1 MDQLTR
7 SGDFSTDCMVP
18 VEYGTEIGDLAE
30 MFNRMIDRIRTALD
44 ESKRQKQLAEE
55 MLEES
60 EIQKKEVLKAQR
72 ELEKEKEAS
81 ALHRAKY
88 IDNSLSKVGMVT
100 EGIENIKQFL
110 GQTSDKTQIMTQN
123 FEAMSQS
130 MNGMLESLLSVY
142 EQLDQVRSV
151 TLSSSHSVTQSKT
164 SIRELKNVTGE
175 IDSMVKHIND
185 LADRTGVLSI
195 NSSIEAAR
203 AGEKGSGFSVI
214 SKEVRD
220 LSEETIMVASNIKI
234 KLSDMETRVSGVDS
248 SMEKIIGIMEEI
260 RILNNNIVSKL
271 EQNQKYS
278 EMVSSDSNQTMQ
290 LVRHVNSD
298 IETVVSQAE
307 SLALTGTQVTKELE
321 TIS

>member
-1 MDQLTR
+1 
-7 SGDFSTDCMVP
+7 
-18 VEYGTEIGDLAE
+18 
-30 MFNRMIDRIRTALD
+30 
-44 ESKRQKQLAEE
+44 
-55 MLEES
+55 
-60 EIQKKEVLKAQR
+60 
-72 ELEKEKEAS
+72 
-81 ALHRAKY
+81 
-88 IDNSLSKVGMVT
+88 
-100 EGIENIKQFL
+100 
-110 GQTSDKTQIMTQN
+110 
-123 FEAMSQS
+123 
-130 MNGMLESLLSVY
+130 MLESLLSVY